1 MKNFVREKAVLF
13 GLALLIA
20 QPFFVQ
26 LPVEAQVGTAVSGD
40 TGTEKRSPTFFSSIK
55 EIAAEQDKSPS
66 KDWFPTGP
74 RHFKSGYGKVSNDV
88 KAAFAIDLQNWAFE
102 KGERLDNLNATY
114 IPYKKREEFAMWW
127 WMAHDQNY
135 KKAAPWD
142 KDQWKYEA
150 IIDGTEL
157 VWKAGNRSTAGYSA
171 AMEMGHRGLMAQL
184 IKTEGK

>member
-1 MKNFVREKAVLF
+1 MNKRAARGVTAAALCILV
-13 GLALLIA
+13 GLPTLADIS
-20 QPFFVQ
+20 
-26 LPVEAQVGTAVSGD
+26 TAVPGD
-40 TGTEKRSPTFFSSIK
+40 TGVEKRSPTFFNAIV
-55 EIAAEQDKSPS
+55 EIANEQDKKPS

-74 RHFKSGYGKVSNDV
+74 RKFKSGYGQVANSV
-88 KAAFAIDLQNWAFE
+88 KAAFSLDLQSWAFE
-102 KGERLDNLNATY
+102 KGERLDNLTDTY

-127 WMAHDQNY
+127 WFRHDANY

-157 VWKAGNRSTAGYSA
+157 VWKAGNKATEGYSA
-171 AMEMGHRGLMAQL
+171 AMTMGHSGLMAQL

>member
-1 MKNFVREKAVLF
+1 MKNQARWKIAALAACFVV
-13 GLALLIA
+13 G
-20 QPFFVQ
+20 
-26 LPVEAQVGTAVSGD
+26 LPVFAQESTLVFGD
-40 TGTEKRSPTFFSSIK
+40 TGVEKRSPTFFNAIK
-55 EIAAEQDKSPS
+55 EIAAEQDKKPS

-74 RHFKSGYGKVSNDV
+74 RSFKSGYGKVSNDV
-88 KAAFAIDLQNWAFE
+88 KAAFSIDLQNWAFG
-102 KGERLDNLNATY
+102 KGERLDNLTGTY

-127 WMAHDQNY
+127 WLMHDANY

-157 VWKAGNRSTAGYSA
+157 VWRAGNKATEGYSA
-171 AMEMGHRGLMAQL
+171 AMTVGHRGLMAQL

>member
-1 MKNFVREKAVLF
+1 MTATALWTLL
-13 GLALLIA
+13 GLPALADTSTLV
-20 QPFFVQ
+20 PN
-26 LPVEAQVGTAVSGD
+26 D
-40 TGTEKRSPTFFSSIK
+40 TGAEKRSPTFFKTII
-55 EIAAEQDKSPS
+55 EIADEQDKKPS

-74 RHFKSGYGKVSNDV
+74 RKFKSGYGKVANNV
-88 KAAFAIDLQNWAFE
+88 KAAFSLDLQSWAFE
-102 KGERLDNLNATY
+102 KGERLDNLPDTY

-127 WMAHDQNY
+127 WLRHDANY

-157 VWKAGNRSTAGYSA
+157 VWKAGNKATEGYSA
-171 AMEMGHRGLMAQL
+171 AMTMGHGGLMAQL

>member
-1 MKNFVREKAVLF
+1 MNILKCPRLVTVA
-13 GLALLIA
+13 LALM
-20 QPFFVQ
+20 VG
-26 LPVEAQVGTAVSGD
+26 LPSFAQVSTAVPND
-40 TGTEKRSPTFFSSIK
+40 TGAEKRSPTFFKTIQ
-55 EIAAEQDKSPS
+55 EVAAEQDKNPS

-74 RHFKSGYGKVSNDV
+74 RRFKSGYGRVPNNV
-88 KAAFAIDLQNWAFE
+88 KAAFSIDLQNWAFE
-102 KGERLDNLNATY
+102 KGERLDNLTATY

-127 WMAHDQNY
+127 WLRHDPNY

-157 VWKAGNRSTAGYSA
+157 IWKAGNTATSGYTA
-171 AMEMGHRGLMAQL
+171 AMTMGHSGLMAQL

>member
-1 MKNFVREKAVLF
+1 MNKQVTTAALCILF
-13 GLALLIA
+13 GLPALA
-20 QPFFVQ
+20 
-26 LPVEAQVGTAVSGD
+26 ETSTAVQGD
-40 TGTEKRSPTFFSSIK
+40 TGVEKRSPTFFNAIV
-55 EIAAEQDKSPS
+55 EIANEQDKKPS

-74 RHFKSGYGKVSNDV
+74 RKFKSGYGKVANTV
-88 KAAFAIDLQNWAFE
+88 KAAFSIDLQNWARE
-102 KGERLDNLNATY
+102 KGEKLDNLTDTY

-127 WMAHDQNY
+127 WFRHDPNY

-157 VWKAGNRSTAGYSA
+157 VWRAGNKVTEGYSA
-171 AMEMGHRGLMAQL
+171 AMTVGHGGLMAQL